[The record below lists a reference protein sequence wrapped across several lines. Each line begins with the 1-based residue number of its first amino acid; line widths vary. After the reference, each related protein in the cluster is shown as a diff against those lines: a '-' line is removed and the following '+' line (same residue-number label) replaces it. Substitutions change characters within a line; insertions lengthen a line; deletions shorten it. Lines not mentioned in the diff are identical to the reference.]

1 MGASSFVNEVIAAT
15 AEEGFRKLV
24 ENAIDRYGN
33 DHYNG
38 TISTCS
44 MGRCTK
50 TINTKFDENK
60 HYNEAIEHI
69 RSNDYGSKW
78 VANYVKAGIVNYR
91 VTTVEEIV
99 VKHGDAKSIYVIY
112 DRTTKKQVAS
122 SYDKLKSK
130 EIAMEYAKNNP
141 GVSLYIRR
149 ETIYSN
155 RENDDL
161 YRYKTTT
168 RFVDKPIK
176 GKKNELCV
184 PVYKFYFYGWA
195 AC

>member
-1 MGASSFVNEVIAAT
+1 MGACSFVNEVIAAT

-50 TINTKFDENK
+50 IIDGKYTDKNRDEA
-60 HYNEAIEHI
+60 YLHI
-69 RSNDYGSKW
+69 KANDNGSKW
-78 VANYVKAGIVNYR
+78 SAHYVKAGIIGYR
-91 VTTVEEIV
+91 ITTVEEIV

-112 DRTTKKQVAS
+112 DENNKKVKS
-122 SYDKLKSK
+122 SYDKLKCKSL
-130 EIAMEYAKNNP
+130 AMEYAKENP

-149 ETIYSN
+149 ETVYSN
-155 RENDDL
+155 NENDDL
-161 YRYKTTT
+161 YRYKTTE
-168 RFVDKPIK
+168 RIVDKPIK

-184 PVYKFYFYGWA
+184 PIYKFYFYGWA